1 MKLYFIQCLFA
12 SIDVFFKNLG
22 TYLQSFYVSFIGTD
36 MLRVLRARVLKN
48 VLRLDMDFLNAI
60 EAESL

>member
-36 MLRVLRARVLKN
+36 MLKVLRARVLKN
-48 VLRLDMDFLNAI
+48 ILRLDMDF
-60 EAESL
+60 